1 MISKIHISSPDLFV
15 LKEIGKEIASPVF
28 KENQLVSAKVL
39 HLLPQGKAQLLINGQ
54 QVVAKTNLLL
64 NPGEELQLKVV
75 QQKDSV
81 LLKLL
86 EPVPP
91 VGTKQLVS
99 LIRFLSK
106 NNELPDIASTKI
118 PDLTKILQ
126 ETALKSSERDDS
138 FLPRL
143 IENNGLLLEK
153 KIASLLNVSSQEAVK
168 SSLDQLSKQD
178 LKGALLKQLSMEGTG
193 GEGGQ
198 KTDVQTSSVQKMVL
212 GFLDTLENFQLLN
225 TRTSESGRYL
235 MPFPVFTGSDLSFGQ
250 LLIDTGDRKEGE
262 NKENRKMI
270 RISFLLKMTSMG
282 SVRADFS
289 ILKKAISGRFLL
301 ENDEV
306 CNYVKS
312 MIPQLKTRLEQ
323 VEYAVGNVECF
334 TAAPEEIQ
342 PNVLMESLF
351 KNEFKNE
358 NDSVLNI
365 VI

>member
-1 MISKIHISSPDLFV
+1 MISKIHISSPEIFV
-15 LKEIGKEIASPVF
+15 QKEIGKEIASPVF

-54 QVVAKTNLLL
+54 QVVAKTDLLL

-75 QQKDSV
+75 QQKDSI

-86 EPVPP
+86 EPLPS

-106 NNELPDIASTKI
+106 NNELPDIARTKI
-118 PDLTKILQ
+118 PDLTNILQ
-126 ETALKSSERDDS
+126 ETALKSSRRDDS

-153 KIASLLNVSSQEAVK
+153 KMASLLNVQAQDSVK
-168 SSLDQLSKQD
+168 SMDQLSKQD
-178 LKGALLKQLSMEGTG
+178 LKGALLRQLSLETSG
-193 GEGGQ
+193 GEGVQ
-198 KTDVQTSSVQKMVL
+198 KTGVQTTGVQKMVT
-212 GFLDTLENFQLLN
+212 GFLDTIENFQLLN
-225 TRTSESGRYL
+225 TQTSESGRYL
-235 MPFPVFTGSDLSFGQ
+235 MPFPVFVGSELSFGQ
-250 LLIDTGDRKEGE
+250 LLIDTGNKKEDK
-262 NKENRKMI
+262 NKDSQKMI
-270 RISFLLKMTSMG
+270 RISFLLNMTNMG

-289 ILKKAISGRFLL
+289 ILKKAITGRFLL

-306 CNYVKS
+306 CDYVKS
-312 MIPQLKTRLEQ
+312 MIPELKTRFEQ
-323 VEYAVGNVECF
+323 VEYAVGHIDCF
-334 TAAPEEIQ
+334 TAATEEIQ

-351 KNEFKNE
+351 KNE

>member
-15 LKEIGKEIASPVF
+15 QKEIGKEIASPVF
-28 KENQLVSAKVL
+28 KENQLVSARVL

-54 QVVAKTNLLL
+54 QVVAKTDLLL

-81 LLKLL
+81 MLKLL
-86 EPVPP
+86 EPLPS

-99 LIRFLSK
+99 LIGFLSK
-106 NNELPDIASTKI
+106 INELPDITRTKI
-118 PDLTKILQ
+118 PDLTNILQ

-153 KIASLLNVSSQEAVK
+153 KMASLLNVQSQEAVK
-168 SSLDQLSKQD
+168 SMDQLLKQD
-178 LKGALLKQLSMEGTG
+178 LKGALLKQLSMESTG
-193 GEGGQ
+193 GESVQ
-198 KTDVQTSSVQKMVL
+198 KTGVQTPDVQKMVL

-225 TRTSESGRYL
+225 TQTSESGRYL
-235 MPFPVFTGSDLSFGQ
+235 MPFPVFVGSDLSFGQ
-250 LLIDTGDRKEGE
+250 LLIDTGDRKDGE
-262 NKENRKMI
+262 DKESRKMI
-270 RISFLLKMTSMG
+270 RISFLLKMTNMG

-289 ILKKAISGRFLL
+289 ILKKAITGRFLL

-312 MIPQLKTRLEQ
+312 MIPQLKSRFEK
-323 VEYAVGNVECF
+323 VEYAVGNIDCF
-334 TAAPEEIQ
+334 TAATEEIQ

-351 KNEFKNE
+351 ENEFKNE